1 MKIPAIKKLVET
13 YSIAQL
19 QSAENALCE
28 EATPEITIEGDDE
41 GEKLT
46 HVLASIFI
54 KDKIEK
60 ESYSFNQALREFSQ
74 RVRNSI
80 S

>member
-1 MKIPAIKKLVET
+1 MKIASIKKNVET
-13 YSIAQL
+13 YSIEQL
-19 QSAENALCE
+19 LTAEEDLINENPLQ
-28 EATPEITIEGDDE
+28 IDIEGIDE

-54 KDKIEK
+54 KQYMNENHVD
-60 ESYSFNQALREFSQ
+60 YNTALRAYTQ
-74 RVRNSI
+74 KVRNSI

>member
-46 HVLASIFI
+46 HILASIFI
-54 KDKIEK
+54 KDKLKKKLILLIK
-60 ESYSFNQALREFSQ
+60 LYESLVSELETA
-74 RVRNSI
+74 
-80 S
+80 